1 MISHQHGNN
10 LQGIRQ
16 SCNVRCIEGIERGE
30 MTVGGRENRNGYNLK
45 EGI

>member
-16 SCNVRCIEGIERGE
+16 SCNVHYREETRIGGE
-30 MTVGGRENRNGYNLK
+30 MTGGGGEK
-45 EGI
+45 TEQQ